1 MSTVAGIMQDLITGV
16 MSMLELVE
24 CMGGA
29 TTPVRP
35 GLIDEVV
42 VFSQRVLER
51 VVVLQTDRREVLA
64 LGQRSCLEDW
74 IIEEFENLTSMALP
88 VPCVGSWY
96 IA

>member
-1 MSTVAGIMQDLITGV
+1 M
-16 MSMLELVE
+16 
-24 CMGGA
+24 
-29 TTPVRP
+29 RP

-42 VFSQRVLER
+42 IFSQRVLKR

-64 LGQRSCLEDW
+64 LGPRSCLEDW
-74 IIEEFENLTSMALP
+74 ILEEFENLTSMALP